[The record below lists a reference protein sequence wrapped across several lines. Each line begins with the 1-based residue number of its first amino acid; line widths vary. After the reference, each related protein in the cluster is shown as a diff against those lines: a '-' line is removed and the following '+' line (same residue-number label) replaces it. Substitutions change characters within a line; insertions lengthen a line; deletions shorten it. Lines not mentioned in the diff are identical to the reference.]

1 MFDSLFS
8 SGITTPLIFISLG
21 VTLLC
26 GFVASVI
33 YSIKLRTSKGFFI
46 TIALMPVVVTIAFI
60 FLNIMVSNDTTSTI
74 SKVAVVMVG
83 LGLVRFRSAPGKA
96 EEMLALFTS
105 VVIGAIS
112 GLGYWLFALIIAC
125 ALPLLYALLTHIN
138 VFTNKKLAQEK
149 LLKVSI
155 PENLEYNNVFNE
167 TFNHFLK
174 EVEMVGVKTI
184 GMGSMF
190 RLSYRIVLKNKE
202 EEKEF
207 IDELR
212 TKNGNLEIAILP
224 FTVDSKEL

>member
-8 SGITTPLIFISLG
+8 SGITIPLIFLELG
-21 VTLLC
+21 ITLLC
-26 GFVASVI
+26 GLVAAFI
-33 YSIKLRTSKGFFI
+33 YSIRLRTSKGFFI

-74 SKVAVVMVG
+74 SKIAVVMVG
-83 LGLVRFRSAPGKA
+83 LGLIRFRSAQGKA
-96 EEMLALFTS
+96 EEMLALFTA

-112 GLGYWLFALIIAC
+112 GLGYWLFAIIIAVV
-125 ALPLLYALLTHIN
+125 LPMRYVVLAYGNI
-138 VFTNKKLAQEK
+138 FSNKKLAQEK
-149 LLKVSI
+149 LLKVTI
-155 PENLEYNNVFNE
+155 PESLEYNDIFND

-174 EVEMVGVKTI
+174 EVEMIGVKTT

-190 RLSYRIVLKNKE
+190 KLSYRIVMKNKE

-212 TKNGNLEIAILP
+212 TKNGNLEISILP
-224 FTVDSKEL
+224 YTVDSREL

>member
-8 SGITTPLIFISLG
+8 SGITIPLIFISLG

-26 GFVASVI
+26 GFVAAVI

-83 LGLVRFRSAPGKA
+83 LGLIRFRSAQGKA

-112 GLGYWLFALIIAC
+112 GLGYWLFAIIIAC
-125 ALPLLYALLTHIN
+125 VLPLLYVTLASLNL
-138 VFTNKKLAQEK
+138 FDNKKLAQEK
-149 LLKVSI
+149 LLKVTI
-155 PENLEYNNVFNE
+155 PESLEYNDVFNE

-174 EVEMVGVKTI
+174 EVEMVGVKTT

-212 TKNGNLEIAILP
+212 TKNGNLEISILP
-224 FTVDSKEL
+224 FTVDSREL

>member
-8 SGITTPLIFISLG
+8 SGITIPLVFLALG

-26 GFVASVI
+26 GFVAALLF
-33 YSIKLRTSKGFFI
+33 SIKLRTSKGFFI
-46 TIALMPVVVTIAFI
+46 TIALMPGIITVAFI
-60 FLNIMVSNDTTSTI
+60 FLNIMVTSDTTSTI

-83 LGLVRFRSAPGKA
+83 LGLVRFRSAQGKA

-112 GLGYWLFALIIAC
+112 GLGYWLFAIIIAVII
-125 ALPLLYALLTHIN
+125 PLLYVLLSHVNI
-138 VFTNKKLAQEK
+138 FTNKKLLQEK
-149 LLKVSI
+149 LLKITI
-155 PENLEYNNVFNE
+155 PENLEYNDVFTE
-167 TFNHFLK
+167 TFDHYLK
-174 EVEMVGVKTI
+174 EVDIIGVKTT

-190 RLSYRIVLKNKE
+190 RLSYRIVLKNKN

-212 TKNGNLEIAILP
+212 TKNGNLEISVLP
-224 FTVDSKEL
+224 FSTD